1 MKKNEQKNKD
11 TKNKI
16 KRGVTTI
23 LIITLILVGTFF
35 SLYLYI
41 NNEKG
46 QNFNI
51 NDDTVQSDSVL
62 EDLEIDIDGDGKKD
76 KDVIGSITINSINLI
91 KAPIKEGTD
100 MTTLN
105 EYIGHFP
112 STSILEGNVAFC
124 GHNRGYLKNYF
135 ENLKNVSLGD
145 EIIYETKY
153 ETKIYK
159 ISEVKKVQE
168 TDVSVLQAS
177 KDNKI
182 TLITCVEN
190 EPELRLCV
198 VGTQK

>member
-23 LIITLILVGTFF
+23 LIITLILVGTFV

-41 NNEKG
+41 NNEKA

-62 EDLEIDIDGDGKKD
+62 EDLEIDIDGDGKTD

-112 STSILEGNVAFC
+112 STGILEGNVAFC

-145 EIIYETKY
+145 E
-153 ETKIYK
+153 